1 MSANETVPILI
12 NTSGSENEAR
22 GALSLV
28 CSDGEDVPLVPE
40 VVFESALD
48 SPGINRESQ
57 PLLGGLDVSYNQFPG
72 KNNIIQ
78 MYMSTTNIFHNIDDP
93 AFSDLVWQAETAID
107 NGIFPERIS
116 QGSSGSYFVKSPGGV
131 SINFVQHLS

>member
-12 NTSGSENEAR
+12 NTSGSENEAH
-22 GALSLV
+22 GALSIV

-72 KNNIIQ
+72 IKEILYLTNTSF
-78 MYMSTTNIFHNIDDP
+78 STIY
-93 AFSDLVWQAETAID
+93 V
-107 NGIFPERIS
+107 
-116 QGSSGSYFVKSPGGV
+116 YFR
-131 SINFVQHLS
+131 

>member
-12 NTSGSENEAR
+12 NTSGSENEAHS
-22 GALSLV
+22 ALSIV

-72 KNNIIQ
+72 IRGNNQ
-78 MYMSTTNIFHNIDDP
+78 NSVRY
-93 AFSDLVWQAETAID
+93 
-107 NGIFPERIS
+107 
-116 QGSSGSYFVKSPGGV
+116 
-131 SINFVQHLS
+131 

>member
-12 NTSGSENEAR
+12 NTGGSENEAH
-22 GALSLV
+22 GALSIA

-72 KNNIIQ
+72 MKI
-78 MYMSTTNIFHNIDDP
+78 
-93 AFSDLVWQAETAID
+93 
-107 NGIFPERIS
+107 
-116 QGSSGSYFVKSPGGV
+116 
-131 SINFVQHLS
+131 

>member
-22 GALSLV
+22 SALSIV

-40 VVFESALD
+40 VVFDSALD

-72 KNNIIQ
+72 MTVIYI
-78 MYMSTTNIFHNIDDP
+78 
-93 AFSDLVWQAETAID
+93 
-107 NGIFPERIS
+107 
-116 QGSSGSYFVKSPGGV
+116 
-131 SINFVQHLS
+131 